1 MSVSLAAEIWALVRE
16 CIPYDERN
24 QLADSFVG
32 ILVDHG
38 LDLDDIE
45 YEFDGDPEVQSAIKY
60 YADETEV
67 EDDGDY
73 YSDEDEDQ
81 DW

>member
-1 MSVSLAAEIWALVRE
+1 MSVALASEIWRLVRD
-16 CIPYDERN
+16 CIQDDELD

-38 LDLDDIE
+38 VDLDDIR
-45 YEFDGDPEVQSAIKY
+45 YEFDDDPQVQTAIKY
-60 YADETEV
+60 YADETEID
-67 EDDGDY
+67 EGDY